1 MLTHADV
8 ESCGVDRG
16 EAVWLGRRAVD
27 LVAFLKM
34 AQHLRVMEPV
44 IDEQSG
50 ALRGEPDTPRG
61 GQYRGR
67 PVLGHGPSACG
78 KRRGR
83 CKDVH
88 RQEVL

>member
-1 MLTHADV
+1 
-8 ESCGVDRG
+8 
-16 EAVWLGRRAVD
+16 
-27 LVAFLKM
+27 
-34 AQHLRVMEPV
+34 MEPV

-50 ALRGEPDTPRG
+50 ALRREPDTPRG

-83 CKDVH
+83 CKDDY